1 MPNYAN
7 QTSPPCPLYRN
18 LTGSCATLKTL
29 QLNSRSIGTRNRNA
43 GAQGNAKFFFYR
55 NEGTW
60 NAKEK
65 SRKAGTQNTK
75 AYRNAYPSLEA
86 ANIGQWWRKLSVM
99 SAEAAVPALCEGG
112 GGC

>member
-1 MPNYAN
+1 M
-7 QTSPPCPLYRN
+7 RN
-18 LTGSCATLKTL
+18 
-29 QLNSRSIGTRNRNA
+29 
-43 GAQGNAKFFFYR
+43 FFFYR

-112 GGC
+112 GGGVD